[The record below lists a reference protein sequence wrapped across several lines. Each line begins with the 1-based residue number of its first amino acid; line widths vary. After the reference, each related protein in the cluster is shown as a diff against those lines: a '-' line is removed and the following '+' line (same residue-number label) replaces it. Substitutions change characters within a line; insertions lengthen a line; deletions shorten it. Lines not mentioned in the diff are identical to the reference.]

1 MNRESKRNKLEA
13 VELECLK
20 QFSERENKDKS
31 ISASYMA
38 SLTAK
43 IIDNLE
49 FQITNIHIRYED
61 TLLTSISDSGLIHNN
76 PNEVAFACGLTIN
89 SITLNTT
96 DSNWNEKFV
105 TSNSKIEKIIHK
117 LGKIEHIAVYWTPKA
132 KSFKPFS
139 HMTNQWEAAMRN
151 CISGNSDVSN
161 SNELL
166 YLLSTPNYLSAK
178 IIHRDVSSETSP
190 KLDLFIESNEFKTV
204 CEKKQYQQIMEYMSI
219 TYLLEGRK
227 HMAVFRP
234 VERPTK
240 DPRGWWHYAYRLL
253 TGHESNVSKFDS
265 IYRCVRSRRPYIQL
279 VKKCRAFKESQA
291 QKSVGAVFTEADEKE
306 LTHYEDILPYATL
319 TIFRQYAA
327 IQYFEEKKSER
338 KADLNKEDNISKKV
352 SSWFSFGTKKVNT
365 AKAAPTTSS
374 PGVNRIDDD
383 DDNEEEDE
391 DIIAKITDIFS
402 QSDENE
408 LFNMRVNL
416 QTGLMFT
423 LTSDVTQIL
432 NIGMSVKATGEK
444 RQNRTSG
451 MLAVDN
457 LVIVDLC
464 SPNPIRKHLIT
475 QSTNNVNSISNN
487 SQSFFELHAEVV
499 GETSTYVMQARSL
512 EVFWNSVCIK
522 EALTIITTVDSSS
535 LFQNPMVKKS
545 MRAFASEASIY
556 ITQNIKVSME
566 MDAPKIII
574 PESYDSNKGCL
585 VLDMGHFSLS
595 GHKSVADMNINMS
608 LSSINVNM
616 PLQVATIYSKDT
628 SQYLVKPFDF
638 NISVANAPT
647 GITDLII
654 SLGVLPGLRMES
666 DISKISRLL
675 QIANIVSV
683 SFPTKARKV
692 EDIGDEV
699 VPLYDEQEY
708 DDLQPIASSTLKSTS
723 NIDPYRKTFELKFL
737 NPIIKLDIFF
747 TEYYYI
753 TMEMKNLQAQIT
765 QRPYDDEYKF
775 TMEAM
780 NISDSMRFE
789 KYRAILWSTVNSYTA
804 ITDTDIKQA
813 NENSNNITISF
824 INAKSK
830 KSPFYVKHAK
840 EVNIIFSQ
848 LSLSID
854 VDSINRLLPY
864 AETMSSLL
872 SRNGAQKSPVY
883 EEESNALSIT
893 DSENIAQAAQS
904 VGSLNFKMTVD
915 RVALELMKITTTK
928 SISRKGPPPNPFAT
942 PLKVPLPKEIEVAF
956 SSVMSGFS
964 FTLELESEQIS
975 SQIILSDFAVYDQRS
990 EFSTY
995 HYKEMIC
1002 RSKIASEY
1010 SNTDKKNNAPA
1021 IKNED
1026 ENNLLMITFTQ
1037 DGNPHPSSIIV
1048 DILLRDATALVTFG
1062 RTLEL
1067 MKIAN
1072 EIVNAGLN
1080 LSSKFAGKSTASPP
1094 SKKVSSRRKS
1104 DATTKAVKG
1113 RRRSTLSSTINEDIN
1128 AYTMN
1133 VTVKI
1138 SNPRILILENRSA
1151 ENSKAIVLRSN
1162 IVINYCQD
1170 VKNKLTKESRESIH
1184 LSVLHAEI
1192 FSLYGGV
1199 KSGIPLQI
1207 VEPSALDFHL
1217 NRRCEGGLVLSVSV
1231 NFDADDLIAK
1241 VSLRDLLLVKAV
1253 WTRANLTD
1261 FGKVTSGTFSSEN
1274 SSEEKT
1280 DIYSEDGNTRN
1291 ITMYDIQFHTNT
1303 VKIVLINDLFND
1315 NNPILQAHIDSVNA
1329 SGGGA
1334 LAMGEYEIEGNI
1346 LLHTDFYNTRTTTWE
1361 PIIEKCQPIFL
1372 MSSTTS
1378 TGGLIEFKYDSTIQ
1392 FNLSGAMSSAL
1403 SHTYSLLNEEI
1414 VDSDS
1419 EFFAQRERN
1428 ERHAALRFKND
1439 LGVPINLYDSIRGV
1453 HVLTLA
1459 DSTPTA
1465 CPPIPMS
1472 ASETRSSRKN
1482 VYPSMFDLRFMGKL
1496 DTERAPLLQLPVNV
1510 SNPKAYYVR
1519 YIGKTGDGATL
1530 LEPIVEEVYENQRYD
1545 VMKMKWQKPWD
1556 KVGEAQ
1562 WSNAAGDSVDPP
1574 DKIALPSERWE
1585 WLENTWRVD
1594 MTGVIGEDCDENGW
1608 EYAISVKA
1616 FNMSRKR
1623 RTFKP
1628 MDCARRRKLIRS
1640 RIPKQSE
1647 EDMERRPFLVY
1658 WDVRVDKFGHR
1669 MIVLRSGLQIVNETI
1684 NPIAINIK
1692 FLKTVATPSS
1702 SSRTASST
1710 PQKQASSQS
1719 SSKLEEIGVVTPNNT
1734 WNVPLMS
1741 AYANAFKIR
1750 PIHKN
1755 VYTCSTDIDCR
1766 AHNAIIGQWKST
1778 CTDVVCSSQSSP
1790 SLFMKSSFTQ
1800 IDKTVIVTV
1809 SSQIILENC
1818 VPCDLTYRVTS
1829 LASSA
1834 SLALTSSNPPSPFHQ
1849 AFTIQPPSSPATLA
1863 PLAMEEGCITP
1874 GSKVK
1879 LLHINLSTRSVVE
1892 VKLGEL
1898 EWSTRVDINE
1908 IENDTKHVIDFIESN
1923 GKINLSLVIRKVI
1936 NDHGCT
1942 ELTFYSS
1949 FLYIDRTNLKSVV
1962 RSKRKKKITGKTSQS
1977 SNKGGEYRDFDSSG
1991 KLTTSMFSSVV
2002 VERRAHSSILPV
2014 SNDTDSNDN
2023 FSWVSGNHG
2032 MTLFHTD
2039 ENKVSI
2045 GLMSGKIWSD
2055 EISLENA
2062 ENSYIPINIIDKT
2075 NNVSFQVAYSL
2086 KRLPAIFSASQ
2097 VLSIVPT
2104 FLLINC
2110 TSDIICCQQVKEG
2123 KGIGVNAGVTKV
2135 ASQATEEWHRRD
2147 ANDDNTE
2154 VIIKSGS
2161 SKWSLCSIDL
2171 NEIGSHS
2178 IMLPVPKSEATK
2190 TLKII
2195 EVEIKF
2201 AGPNENGYLLII
2213 FRDSGNKNDDNYED
2227 AALSFLN
2234 DTDAPISIR
2243 QLNISDAFK
2252 HDLSSL
2258 VVVVPPWGW
2267 VPWGWVDLSSDQLL
2281 YVNVDNRQNED
2292 GVVDVLQIEKKI
2304 QIKTTAAINLHMKD
2318 SSKSNALTSSPIRG
2332 AANPYVG
2339 SSNCVFIKVIVDNK
2353 GHKIIHATQGVD
2365 THPEE
2370 DDNFKNIHF
2379 HHKPDDTVEYR
2390 LSIRSIGL
2398 SIIGERPTRRE
2409 MFSAYISEFSVFMK
2423 NYKEGYNEKV
2433 YLTSFG
2439 MKVMDIQIDNYF
2451 SEAPFPIL
2459 MHTYNASERKKAIAD
2474 EERQERFRR
2483 IEREKEERKVAARRA
2498 KAASISEFDETET
2511 GTVITGTEVTDEE
2524 LTEKVDLAFFNLSI
2538 LREATPKCSSIQ
2550 SKGGFLYKYIAVRIL
2565 EVKISIDPA
2574 TIQLY
2579 LLDLHN
2585 DLIGETPDQAL
2596 ASESSEKWIKQFNNH
2611 TLKHQTTD
2619 KVKDIQ
2625 TYTVKKGQ
2633 ENIAVENLVIHP
2645 LKITLS
2651 ILSTP
2656 LPRTKK
2662 EERLLSN
2669 TYRWLAYVKRIPSLD
2684 NAIVRLNSFMVEN
2697 VYESSGLLMTRI
2709 SLGFMRDFNDHMGA
2723 AAGRVL
2729 GSLTAIGKPAVLSR
2743 NVGGGV
2749 KEFFYEPYQGAIHSP
2764 EAFGIG
2770 LKKGSKALAK
2780 SVGKGFLSSTAAI
2793 LGSAS
2798 QNVAKG
2804 ATFLSGDK
2812 EFQRKREETRR
2823 ATAMSGGVKSHMRV
2837 GAESVISG
2845 FASGFAGLVTK
2856 PYEEGKK
2863 SGALGVVKG
2872 IGLGV
2877 AGLVSKPVA
2886 GVTDGIA
2893 SVAQGVTNQLSE
2905 DRNLKHTRPC
2915 RAFARS
2921 ELDINELVL
2930 VPISLFTAKAQ
2941 NFLQKFNK
2949 SNNINEVFVDCISL
2963 VEQAVQCTDLANVVI
2978 VCENIIIYVK
2988 NEKVCWYI
2996 QYGDIPSFNAVQE
3009 FRRNQRSLKIEI
3021 LVYKGSNFFKKNA
3034 INDKTSTA
3042 ENYTLQLYCDSTKI
3056 VLNLYALLLRFK
3068 NKIGSPDSMKDLE
3081 TISQVLTQEE
3091 EDQIEEKIE
3100 QLYQFGSFNDKKFL
3114 NAKIKE
3120 DDLLNIVRESFLLY
3134 DDGSVKFQGQAD
3146 ESEESRYYRYID
3158 EKICKLI
3165 WDWKFNHQGL
3175 GFNRCCAVLLLNKAE
3190 SSMQIL
3196 KIDVKEGRNITIFG
3210 AMGYDSESQ
3219 TISPGGLALVFG
3231 YGFRPSLL
3239 DPAHVKLV
3247 FHTNFFRGVLSTR
3260 TNTTNVEPMGNCR
3273 IQFLEKLVL
3282 DSFAKYVILLK

>member
-1 MNRESKRNKLEA
+1 MNRETKRNKLES
-13 VELECLK
+13 VELVFLK
-20 QFSERENKDKS
+20 QFSERENKDKQ

-61 TLLTSISDSGLIHNN
+61 TLLTSISDTGIFENN
-76 PNEVAFACGLTIN
+76 ANEVAFACGLTIN

-117 LGKIEHIAVYWTPKA
+117 LGKIENVAVYWTPKA
-132 KSFKPFS
+132 KSFKSFS
-139 HMTNQWEAAMRN
+139 HMTNRWETEMRN
-151 CISGNSDVSN
+151 CISGNSH

-190 KLDLFIESNEFKTV
+190 KLDLTIESNEFKTV

-253 TGHESNVSKFDS
+253 TGHESNVSKFES

-279 VKKCRAFKESQA
+279 VKKYRAFKESQA
-291 QKSVGAVFTEADEKE
+291 LKTVGVPFTEADERQ
-306 LTHYEDILPYATL
+306 LTHYEDILPFATL

-327 IQYFEEKKSER
+327 IQYYEEKKNER
-338 KADLNKEDNISKKV
+338 KADVSKEDNISKRV
-352 SSWFSFGTKKVNT
+352 SSWFSFGTKKTNM
-365 AKAAPTTSS
+365 AKAPSTTSPRVPSS

-383 DDNEEEDE
+383 DDDGEDE

-416 QTGLMFT
+416 QTGLLFT
-423 LTSDVTQIL
+423 LTNDIVQIL

-475 QSTNNVNSISNN
+475 QSMNNNNSNN
-487 SQSFFELHAEVV
+487 SSQSFFELNAEVI
-499 GETSTYVMQARSL
+499 GETSTYIMQARSL
-512 EVFWNSVCIK
+512 EMFWNSVCIK

-556 ITQNIKVSME
+556 ITQNIRVSME

-574 PESYDSNKGCL
+574 PESHNSDKGCL

-595 GHKSVADMNINMS
+595 GHKSVTDMNIKMS

-616 PLQVATIYSKDT
+616 PLQLATIYSNDT

-638 NISVANAPT
+638 NIYVTNAPT
-647 GITDLII
+647 DITDLII
-654 SLGVLPGLRMES
+654 SLEVLPGLRMES

-675 QIANIVSV
+675 QIANIVSA
-683 SFPTKARKV
+683 SFPTKARKI
-692 EDIGDEV
+692 EEIGDEFQTEL
-699 VPLYDEQEY
+699 VPLYDDQEY
-708 DDLQPIASSTLKSTS
+708 DDLQPIASSSSKSAS
-723 NIDPYRKTFELKFL
+723 NIDPNRKTFELKFL

-753 TMEMKNLQAQIT
+753 TMEMKTLQAQII
-765 QRPYDDEYKF
+765 QRPYDDEYRF

-789 KYRAILWSTVNSYTA
+789 KYRAILWSTVNSYAA
-804 ITDTDIKQA
+804 ITDGDIKKS
-813 NENSNNITISF
+813 NDSNNIAISF

-830 KSPFYVKHAK
+830 KSPYYVKHAK
-840 EVNIIFSQ
+840 EVSIIFSQ

-854 VDSINRLLPY
+854 VDTINRLLPY

-872 SRNGAQKSPVY
+872 SQNGGQKSPVY
-883 EEESNALSIT
+883 EADSNTLSIT
-893 DSENIAQAAQS
+893 DSENIAHAAQS

-928 SISRKGPPPNPFAT
+928 STSSRKGPPPNPFAT

-964 FTLELESEQIS
+964 FSLELDSEHIS
-975 SQIILSDFAVYDQRS
+975 SQIILSDFAVYDQRT
-990 EFSTY
+990 EFSSY

-1010 SNTDKKNNAPA
+1010 SNDKKIKNPA
-1021 IKNED
+1021 IKSD
-1026 ENNLLMITFTQ
+1026 DDNNLLMITFTQ
-1037 DGNPHPSSIIV
+1037 EGNPHPSSIII

-1062 RTLEL
+1062 RTIEL

-1080 LSSKFAGKSTASPP
+1080 LSSKFTGKSSSSPP
-1094 SKKVSSRRKS
+1094 SKNSSSSSSRRKS
-1104 DATTKAVKG
+1104 DITTKVTKG
-1113 RRRSTLSSTINEDIN
+1113 RRRSTLSSIVNEDIN
-1128 AYTMN
+1128 AYTLN

-1138 SNPRILILENRSA
+1138 SNPRILILENRSI

-1184 LSVLHAEI
+1184 LSILHAEI

-1199 KSGIPLQI
+1199 KNGIPLQI
-1207 VEPSALDFHL
+1207 VEPAALDFHL

-1241 VSLRDLLLVKAV
+1241 VSLRDLMLVKAV
-1253 WTRANLTD
+1253 WVRANIKD
-1261 FGKVTSGTFSSEN
+1261 FGKMTGGTYSSEN
-1274 SSEEKT
+1274 NNEEKT
-1280 DIYSEDGNTRN
+1280 DIYSDGNTRN
-1291 ITMYDIQFHTNT
+1291 ITMYDIQFHMNT
-1303 VKIVLINDLFND
+1303 VKVVLINDLFND
-1315 NNPILQAHIDSVNA
+1315 NNPILQAHIDSINA

-1346 LLHTDFYNTRTTTWE
+1346 LLHTDFYNTRTATWE

-1372 MSSTTS
+1372 ISSTTS
-1378 TGGLIEFKYDSTIQ
+1378 TGGLVEFRYDSTIQ

-1403 SHTYSLLNEEI
+1403 SHTYSLLNDEI
-1414 VDSDS
+1414 VDMDN
-1419 EFFAQRERN
+1419 EFVAQRERN
-1428 ERHAALRFKND
+1428 ERHAALRFRND
-1439 LGVPINLYDSIRGV
+1439 LGIPVNLYDSIRGV
-1453 HVLTLA
+1453 HVLTLT

-1472 ASETRSSRKN
+1472 TSETRSSRKN
-1482 VYPSMFDLRFMGKL
+1482 VYPNMFDLRFMGKL
-1496 DTERAPLLQLPVNV
+1496 DDERAPLLQLPVNI

-1562 WSNAAGDSVDPP
+1562 WSNAAGDPADPP
-1574 DKIALPSERWE
+1574 DKISLPSERWE
-1585 WLENTWRVD
+1585 WLDSKWRVD

-1608 EYAISVKA
+1608 EYATAVKA

-1623 RTFKP
+1623 RSFKP

-1658 WDVRVDKFGHR
+1658 WDVSVDKFGYR
-1669 MIVLRSGLQIVNETI
+1669 MITLRSGLQIVNETI
-1684 NPIAINIK
+1684 NPITINIK
-1692 FLKTVATPSS
+1692 SLKTAPSS
-1702 SSRTASST
+1702 
-1710 PQKQASSQS
+1710 PSQRQNQNS
-1719 SSKLEEIGVVTPNNT
+1719 VEFEEIGVVAPSSS
-1734 WNVPLMS
+1734 WNVPLVS
-1741 AYANAFKIR
+1741 AYATAFKIR
-1750 PIHKN
+1750 PIHKSI
-1755 VYTCSTDIDCR
+1755 YTYSNDIDCR

-1778 CTDVVCSSQSSP
+1778 CTDVVCSSQSSS

-1800 IDKTVIVTV
+1800 IDKTVIITI

-1818 VPCDLTYRVTS
+1818 LPCDLTYRVTS
-1829 LASSA
+1829 VASSA
-1834 SLALTSSNPPSPFHQ
+1834 LTSLTPPSPFHQ
-1849 AFTIQPPSSPATLA
+1849 ALTIQPPSSPAKLA
-1863 PLAMEEGCITP
+1863 PIAMEEGSITP

-1879 LLHINLSTRSVVE
+1879 LLHINLSTMSVIE
-1892 VKLGEL
+1892 VKLGEF
-1898 EWSTRVDINE
+1898 EWSGSVDINE
-1908 IENDTKHVIDFIESN
+1908 IENDAKYVIDFVDSSN
-1923 GKINLSLVIRKVI
+1923 KINLSLVIRKVV

-1962 RSKRKKKITGKTSQS
+1962 RSKRKKKIASNAKGSQS
-1977 SNKGGEYRDFDSSG
+1977 SRGSEYRDFDSSG
-1991 KLTTSMFSSVV
+1991 KLSTSMFSSVLI
-2002 VERRAHSSILPV
+2002 ERNAHNNVSS
-2014 SNDTDSNDN
+2014 DSNDSFN
-2023 FSWVSGNHG
+2023 WVSGNHG

-2045 GLMSGKIWSD
+2045 GLLNGQIWSE

-2062 ENSYIPINIIDKT
+2062 ENSYTPINIIDKT
-2075 NNVSFQVAYSL
+2075 NNVAFQVAYSL

-2110 TSDIICCQQVKEG
+2110 TSDTIYCQQVKEG
-2123 KGIGVNAGVTKV
+2123 KGIGVESAGVTKV
-2135 ASQATEEWHRRD
+2135 ASQATEEWHKGD
-2147 ANDDNTE
+2147 ANEDTTE

-2178 IMLPVPKSEATK
+2178 IMLPLPKLDTK

-2195 EVEIKF
+2195 EIEIKF
-2201 AGPNENGYLLII
+2201 AGPDENGYLLVI
-2213 FRDSGNKNDDNYED
+2213 FRDSGSKNDDNNED

-2234 DTDAPISIR
+2234 DTDAPILIR
-2243 QLNISDAFK
+2243 QLNIADTLNC
-2252 HDLSSL
+2252 DLSTL
-2258 VVVVPPWGW
+2258 NVVVPPWGW
-2267 VPWGWVDLSSDQLL
+2267 VPWGWVDLSSDQHL
-2281 YVNVDNRQNED
+2281 YINIDNRPNEG

-2304 QIKTTAAINLHMKD
+2304 QIKTSASINLHMKD
-2318 SSKSNALTSSPIRG
+2318 SSKSNALTLSPNRG
-2332 AANPYVG
+2332 AANPYLG
-2339 SSNCVFIKVIVDNK
+2339 SSNCVFIKIIVDNK

-2365 THPEE
+2365 TPAEE
-2370 DDNFKNIHF
+2370 DDSFKNIHF
-2379 HHKPDDTVEYR
+2379 HHKPDDTIEYR
-2390 LSIRSIGL
+2390 LSIKSIGL
-2398 SIIGERPTRRE
+2398 SLIGERPTRRE
-2409 MFSAYISEFSVFMK
+2409 MFSAYISEFSAFMK

-2433 YLTSFG
+2433 DLTSFG
-2439 MKVMDIQIDNYF
+2439 MRIMDIQIDNYF

-2483 IEREKEERKVAARRA
+2483 IEREKEERKQAKLAARRA
-2498 KAASISEFDETET
+2498 KGGSISEFDDETET
-2511 GTVITGTEVTDEE
+2511 GTVITGTEITDEE
-2524 LTEKVDLAFFNLSI
+2524 LTEKVDLAFFNVSM
-2538 LREATPKCSSIQ
+2538 LREATPKCSSVQ

-2596 ASESSEKWIKQFNNH
+2596 ASESSEKWIKQFNNN

-2619 KVKDIQ
+2619 KVKNIQ
-2625 TYTVKKGQ
+2625 NYAVKKGL
-2633 ENIAVENLVIHP
+2633 ENVAVENLVIHP

-2669 TYRWLAYVKRIPSLD
+2669 AYRWLTYVKRIPSLD

-2709 SLGFMRDFNDHMGA
+2709 SLGFERDFKKHMGA
-2723 AAGRVL
+2723 AAGRVI

-2930 VPISLFTAKAQ
+2930 IPISLFAAKAQ

-2949 SNNINEVFVDCISL
+2949 SNNLNEVFVDCISL
-2963 VEQAVQCTDLANVVI
+2963 IEQSVQCTDLANVVI

-2996 QYGDIPSFNAVQE
+2996 QYDDIPSFNAVQE
-3009 FRRNQRSLKIEI
+3009 FRRNERSLKIEI

-3034 INDKTSTA
+3034 INDKTSIA
-3042 ENYTLQLYCDSTKI
+3042 ENYILQLYCDSTKI
-3056 VLNLYALLLRFK
+3056 ILNLYALLLRFK

-3081 TISQVLTQEE
+3081 TVSQILTLDE
-3091 EDQIEEKIE
+3091 EDQVEEKIE
-3100 QLYQFGSFNDKKFL
+3100 QLYQFGSFNDKKFV
-3114 NAKIKE
+3114 NSKIKE
-3120 DDLLNIVRESFLLY
+3120 EDLLNSVRESFLLY
-3134 DDGSVKFQGQAD
+3134 DDGSVKYQASEN
-3146 ESEESRYYRYID
+3146 ESKESRYYRYID

-3190 SSMQIL
+3190 SSLQIL

-3210 AMGYDSESQ
+3210 AIGYDNESQ

-3247 FHTNFFRGVLSTR
+3247 FHTNFFHGVLSTR

-3273 IQFLEKLVL
+3273 IQFLEKLMT
-3282 DSFAKYVILLK
+3282 DSFSKYVILLK